1 MLRSLLFLVFFFLV
15 GKGKFAL
22 LGGWQSGEKV
32 NSCLKTNS
40 QHHCCLNDISGPLEK
55 GLGVGSLLGESRVEQ
70 GALNAKPQLM
80 LAVSTGRKIQA
91 WNSYL
96 MQNGDP
102 GL

>member
-1 MLRSLLFLVFFFLV
+1 MLRSLLFLFFFWLE
-15 GKGKFAL
+15 KESL
-22 LGGWQSGEKV
+22 LCSGGLQSGEKM

-40 QHHCCLNDISGPLEK
+40 QHHCCLNNISGPLEK